1 MSSIDYE
8 EEEAE
13 AAMLRD
19 FLTPDDSG
27 LFFEQRH
34 VPWARMRMRA
44 TPAEVRVEIATRLRT
59 LKWKSEDG
67 GTYRLKP
74 DGPLEIRRGKRFV
87 RHHSTT

>member
-1 MSSIDYE
+1 
-8 EEEAE
+8 
-13 AAMLRD
+13 MLRE

-59 LKWKSEDG
+59 LEWESEDG
-67 GTYRLKP
+67 QTYRLKP
-74 DGPLEIRRGKRFV
+74 DGPLYIKRRGRFV
-87 RHHSTT
+87 RHHATT